1 MSTEII
7 TKIDECRDKMLTL
20 AGKKNSAEV
29 ANLFETMK
37 ASILETVK
45 NHDDEVLMDLNKKLK
60 KAEEKAAKASGKKVK
75 KQRDPNMPKRP
86 ATSYML
92 YCSETREKV
101 KSENPDIK
109 PKEITTRIGKMWNEL
124 SDKDKAKYNKKAEKE
139 RSDYN
144 KKMDQYKIDHPVI
157 APPKGALSSYM
168 LFCKDHHEQ
177 VVKKNPNT
185 KQTEITK
192 ILSEMWSKS
201 NDKVKEKY
209 KGLAEEDRKRAVKEM
224 DQFKIDHPEVYEEF
238 QDKKKEKKAKRAE
251 KKNKSDEEAEVEEEE
266 DEEEEDDEEE
276 EADDEE
282 DEE

>member
-37 ASILETVK
+37 ASVLEAVK
-45 NHDDEVLMDLNKKLK
+45 NHDDEVLKDLNKKLK
-60 KAEEKAAKASGKKVK
+60 KAEEKAAKKDGKKVK

-92 YCSETREKV
+92 FCSETRESV

-109 PKEITTRIGKMWNEL
+109 PKEITTLIGKMWNEL
-124 SDKDKAKYNKKAEKE
+124 SEKDKAKYNKKAEKVRAE
-139 RSDYN
+139 YN
-144 KKMDQYKIDHPVI
+144 KQMDQYKLDHPVI

-177 VVKKNPNT
+177 VVKKHPES

-201 NDKVKEKY
+201 TDKVKEKY
-209 KGLAEEDRKRAVKEM
+209 KGLAEEDRKRALKEM
-224 DQFKIDHPEVYEEF
+224 EQFKIDHPEEYEEF
-238 QDKKKEKKAKRAE
+238 QEKKKEKKAKRAE
-251 KKNKSDEEAEVEEEE
+251 KKAKSDEEEAEDEEE
-266 DEEEEDDEEE
+266 DEEEEE
-276 EADDEE
+276 EADDDEE